1 MRKRIKRKK
10 NKFIKIIISVAA
22 IIAVFSLIL
31 IMFSSLYSKHK
42 IVDNAKVK
50 VHSNPN
56 AKTSPAPVNVPES
69 IKTSY
74 VLIDCAGDCT
84 LGYDDKFS
92 FANSLPYV
100 LKKQGGNYSYF
111 FKNVSSIFSSDDI
124 TTANLETT
132 LTNADSKAQKEF
144 TFKADPEYAKALTLG
159 SIEAVNIS
167 NNHIYDYGTQ
177 GFSDTVTTLNKNNIG
192 YFGEGNKCIK
202 EVKDVKFGFLG
213 YRGFYYDNAS
223 LKKIKD
229 DINDL
234 KSKGCTVI
242 INFHW
247 GEENSYHPN
256 DTQKY
261 LAHYAIDNGA
271 DLIIGHHPHV
281 IQGIE
286 SYKDRFICY
295 SLGNFCFGGNT
306 NPYDKDTF
314 IFQDRLKFQ
323 DDKLISQEIR
333 AIPCSISSV
342 DYINDYCPT
351 PMDGVKKDALLKK
364 LNGLSKNADFT
375 ISDKFTNFDVK

>member
-1 MRKRIKRKK
+1 MRRKRKRRKHK
-10 NKFIKIIISVAA
+10 SIMTIISITA
-22 IIAVFSLIL
+22 IIAAFSLIL
-31 IMFSSLYSKHK
+31 IMFNSLHIKHK
-42 IVDNAKVK
+42 TGDNAKVK
-50 VHSNPN
+50 TQL
-56 AKTSPAPVNVPES
+56 KTKTAPAPKSVPKS
-69 IKTSY
+69 ISISD
-74 VLIDCAGDCT
+74 VLINCAGDCT

-111 FKNVSSIFSSDDI
+111 FKNVSSIFVSDDI
-124 TTANLETT
+124 TTVNLETT
-132 LTNADSKAQKEF
+132 LTNANSKAQKEF
-144 TFKADPEYAKALTLG
+144 AFKADPEYAKALTLG

-167 NNHIYDYGTQ
+167 NNHIYDYGSQ
-177 GFSDTVTTLNKNNIG
+177 GFSDTIATLNKNNIG
-192 YFGEGNKCIK
+192 CFGEGHTFIK
-202 EVKDVKFGFLG
+202 EVKGVKFGFLG
-213 YRGFYYDNAS
+213 YRGFYYDNAF
-223 LKKIKD
+223 LKKLKS
-229 DINDL
+229 DIVDL

-256 DTQKY
+256 STQKY
-261 LAHYAIDNGA
+261 LAHYAIDSGA

-286 SYKDRFICY
+286 KYNGRFICY

-323 DDKLISQEIR
+323 DRKLISQEIR
-333 AIPCSISSV
+333 VIPCSISSV

-351 PMDGVKKDALLKK
+351 PMNGSKKDALLKK
-364 LNGLSKNADFT
+364 LNGLSKNAGFT

>member
-31 IMFSSLYSKHK
+31 IMFNSLYSKHK

-50 VHSNPN
+50 THSNT
-56 AKTSPAPVNVPES
+56 KTSPAPIDVPKS

-74 VLIDCAGDCT
+74 ALIDCAGDCT

-132 LTNADSKAQKEF
+132 LTNANSKAQKEF
-144 TFKADPEYAKALTLG
+144 AFKADPEYAKALTLG

-167 NNHIYDYGTQ
+167 NNHIYDYGMQ

-202 EVKDVKFGFLG
+202 EVKGVKFGFLG
-213 YRGFYYDNAS
+213 YRGFYYDNAF
-223 LKKIKD
+223 LKRIKD

-234 KSKGCTVI
+234 KSKGCMVI

-306 NPYDKDTF
+306 NPSDKDTF
-314 IFQDRLKFQ
+314 IFQDKFKFQ

-333 AIPCSISSV
+333 VIPCSISSV

-364 LNGLSKNADFT
+364 LNGLSKNAGFT